1 MIRGFISILLVT
13 LSVSFG
19 SFAQESILSHFGL
32 DVSNGKVLLSW
43 TIKSGST
50 CNGIDILRSTDS
62 INFTEIGD
70 IPGVCGD
77 ITSPTSYTYTDQN
90 PVGNA
95 INYYKIDLG
104 GQEKSQVLGIEVIA
118 VAENDYLLRPNPV
131 SDYAELRFANSN
143 QQSVVFTLYDLNGAV
158 IHQEESIS
166 ELIQIDATAIR
177 NGIYHF
183 TLVNGISGK
192 LITGRILVAH

>member
-1 MIRGFISILLVT
+1 MIRAFVSIFLALLCT
-13 LSVSFG
+13 FSSE
-19 SFAQESILSHFGL
+19 AQESILSHFGL

-62 INFTEIGD
+62 INFIEIGY

-77 ITSPTSYTYTDQN
+77 ISSPKSYTFTDQN
-90 PVGNA
+90 PVDNA

-131 SDYAELRFANSN
+131 ADYAELRFSNSN
-143 QQSVVFTLYDLNGAV
+143 QHSIVFTLYDLNGAV

-166 ELIQIDATAIR
+166 ELIKIDATIIR
-177 NGIYHF
+177 NGMYHF
-183 TLVNGISGK
+183 TLVNKLSGK